1 MAQRTRGKNFPK
13 ELIEK
18 LKSYEIKGTG
28 KEYLAKIAAAS
39 KDTGLTENQV
49 VVSLI
54 LEYSLYVHAYMH
66 CWGQCIAST
75 SHLSTAQDWVK
86 RRQKVEK
93 MEREQELEL
102 LVDGTLGAL
111 ERQAQRAP
119 ISMVGH
125 RPAE

>member
-1 MAQRTRGKNFPK
+1 MLVLVTCLLHRTG
-13 ELIEK
+13 
-18 LKSYEIKGTG
+18 
-28 KEYLAKIAAAS
+28 
-39 KDTGLTENQV
+39 
-49 VVSLI
+49 
-54 LEYSLYVHAYMH
+54 
-66 CWGQCIAST
+66 
-75 SHLSTAQDWVK
+75 WVK

-102 LVDGTLGAL
+102 LVDGTIGAL